1 MRRACAR
8 LRRRV
13 ARAGDPALPACTALA
28 KWMGWGRRQRA
39 RVCGPG
45 LACRRTRHAAAERLR
60 CARRAPAR
68 RMPTPAACAARRG
81 GSARSK
87 LAVGTPPI
95 SRRRVG
101 LKDLSAGHCHAGT
114 KVIISLGRANGAA
127 RRYRLHVRACARA
140 QHANGQRAPER
151 RAGTLRWGAWACAAQ
166 AHRARVVKCKDA
178 AAMKRPGQSRWRRAS
193 SARFDTGHSSALTHK
208 ALVRLHSLP
217 HVLHA
222 KLEPLRRV
230 RPERLGITHEHLL
243 QLVPLIGP
251 RHRRA

>member
-1 MRRACAR
+1 MRRVCAR

-13 ARAGDPALPACTALA
+13 ARAGDPALPARTALA

-45 LACRRTRHAAAERLR
+45 LACRRTRRASAERLR

-127 RRYRLHVRACARA
+127 RRYRQHVRACARA
-140 QHANGQRAPER
+140 QHARGERAHER
-151 RAGTLRWGAWACAAQ
+151 RADALRWGAWACAAQ
-166 AHRARVVKCKDA
+166 AQRARVVQSCRNEA
-178 AAMKRPGQSRWRRAS
+178 AGPSRWTRAS
-193 SARFDTGHSSALTHK
+193 CARFGTGHSSALTHK